1 MRISDWS
8 SDVCSSDLA
17 LTCSIR
23 SKSCDLKPISN
34 VSAFSGLKLGACL
47 SADLVG
53 SGGTGAATR
62 VVQLPDLNP
71 FENDPYSIIRS
82 VGWSS
87 MPTRGET
94 LLNESFCSRSAEHT
108 SELQSLMSIS
118 Y

>member
-1 MRISDWS
+1 MRISDGS
-8 SDVCSSDLA
+8 SDVCSSDL
-17 LTCSIR
+17 
-23 SKSCDLKPISN
+23 SN

-47 SADLVG
+47 SAGLVG

-94 LLNESFCSRSAEHT
+94 LLTESFCRSEERLVGNECVSTCRSRWSPYH
-108 SELQSLMSIS
+108 
-118 Y
+118 

>member
-1 MRISDWS
+1 MFDVFFVFS
-8 SDVCSSDLA
+8 SRRRHTRCA
-17 LTCSIR
+17 LVTGVQTFALPICIR

-47 SADLVG
+47 SAGLVG

-94 LLNESFCSRSAEHT
+94 LLNESFCSPVG
-108 SELQSLMSIS
+108 
-118 Y
+118 

>member
-1 MRISDWS
+1 M
-8 SDVCSSDLA
+8 
-17 LTCSIR
+17 
-23 SKSCDLKPISN
+23 KPISN

-47 SADLVG
+47 SAGLVG

-62 VVQLPDLNP
+62 VVQPPDLNP

-94 LLNESFCSRSAEHT
+94 LLNESFCSPVG
-108 SELQSLMSIS
+108 
-118 Y
+118 

>member
-1 MRISDWS
+1 MIRRPPRSTRTDT
-8 SDVCSSDLA
+8 LFPYTT
-17 LTCSIR
+17 LFRSIR

-47 SADLVG
+47 SAGLVG

-94 LLNESFCSRSAEHT
+94 LLNESFCSQIGRAHV
-108 SELQSLMSIS
+108 
-118 Y
+118 